1 MKKRRKIFRILKIIT
16 LLESGHKKWTAQ
28 KIADFFEVS
37 IRTFHRDRELMEEIG
52 VPIYYN
58 DELQTYE
65 IMDNFRFSPL
75 SINREEALAL
85 LFAGKLFE
93 EENFPYQKELET
105 VLAKIKNALPASIK
119 NMISGIES
127 KIVFEHSP
135 SVDISRKDI
144 NELETAINK
153 QNTIEIKYYSLSND
167 QNTLREVDPYN
178 LYFQKGAGYLIGYCH
193 LRENIRLFRI
203 DRIKRLRTLNKCF
216 IYPENFSLEEYL
228 ENVWGVERGKDIEI
242 KLLFSDFAARY
253 VKEYQWHSS
262 QEIEEINEDQI
273 VFKVKTGSLEEIKS
287 WILSFGRGVE
297 VLEPEELKLE
307 IKEEIEAMSKIY

>member
-1 MKKRRKIFRILKIIT
+1 MKKRRKVFRILKIIT